1 MLFDPQGFITVMDA
15 LKLKLRAKDQLH
27 PLLSELMTGYTR
39 FKASNEWEGRP
50 KILHWLVLEPTIPRI
65 TPTTGQAALLMLL
78 RPYVCRLIALNQ
90 MRASEEVT
98 EEQSRQMLFDL
109 EHAYSE

>member
-1 MLFDPQGFITVMDA
+1 MDA

-39 FKASNEWEGRP
+39 FKASSEWEGRP
-50 KILHWLVLEPTIPRI
+50 KILHWSVIYGRYLAI
-65 TPTTGQAALLMLL
+65 TYHRLTSTHDISL
-78 RPYVCRLIALNQ
+78 RLITLNQ